1 LHGDLLI
8 LQPIGGQQYDA
19 AAQRDTEGYRAPT
32 RLALQLKPVPL
43 IQRDGLCYPHV
54 EVSSS

>member
-8 LQPIGGQQYDA
+8 LQPIGSQQYDA
-19 AAQRDTEGYRAPT
+19 AAQRDTDGNRAPT
-32 RLALQLKPVPL
+32 RLPLQLKPVLL
-43 IQRDGLCYPHV
+43 IQRDGLRYPHV